1 MRGLHGHRQP
11 VFLPCEEKIDFPPKF
26 KFVCARQKVTY
37 FDWSMSEDGTD
48 LLQVVFHGEIRFV
61 FFVSSSGFMLNTLFL
76 TIYAVNFEK
85 LRNFSLMT
93 E

>member
-1 MRGLHGHRQP
+1 MFTNYRATLHTTVVVEASWQHCW
-11 VFLPCEEKIDFPPKF
+11 LLYSSSSNESL
-26 KFVCARQKVTY
+26 T

-48 LLQVVFHGEIRFV
+48 LLQVVFHGELRFV
-61 FFVSSSGFMLNTLFL
+61 FFSSSGFMLNTLFL

-85 LRNFSLMT
+85 LSNFSLMT